1 MRFVQNHAYEMFP
14 EINVNV
20 WITGVS
26 LVICFDV
33 CDGVL
38 LCAVEMSF
46 ALSNCFVLQ
55 GVWSVMKTHVLYVDK
70 MVHLE
75 FYSSPLKSSKTE
87 CILH

>member
-1 MRFVQNHAYEMFP
+1 MRFVQNYAYEAFP

-33 CDGVL
+33 YDGVL

-46 ALSNCFVLQ
+46 ALSNCFVFQ
-55 GVWSVMKTHVLYVDK
+55 GVWSVTKTHVLYVDK

-75 FYSSPLKSSKTE
+75 SYLSPLESSE
-87 CILH
+87 D